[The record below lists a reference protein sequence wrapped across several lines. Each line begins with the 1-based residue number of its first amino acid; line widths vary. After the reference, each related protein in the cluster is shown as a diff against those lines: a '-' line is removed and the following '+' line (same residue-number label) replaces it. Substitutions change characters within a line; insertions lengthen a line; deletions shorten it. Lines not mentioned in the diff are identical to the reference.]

1 VIDFQ
6 FGLGEQAHHLILELY
21 ASGNILLTVA
31 DYNVLTLL
39 RSHRDDE
46 KGISMMAKHR
56 YPIESCRPF
65 LRTSAEQLAAVLTG
79 TDSKADAEGTDEA
92 VAGEGPDSEVVRQG
106 DGKGAASRNGLPK
119 GSKEGKD
126 GGPTLKDVLG
136 QVLGYGPTLC
146 EHCILDAGLEPGARI
161 QQPEGKLLE
170 AQVRELL
177 AAVGRFEDWLELRRE
192 NPSEGFIVYQRPKAP
207 GPVAVSKEKRAKKGK
222 KGGAVNAPSEET
234 PPSTAQKAAVTSDTS
249 QPSGA
254 SAESEAA
261 DGVNA
266 EGPVKLFDEFT
277 PLLLKQHEGR
287 EWVRFETFDAAMDE
301 FFSKV
306 EGQKLEQQQKQ
317 QEVAALSRLDK
328 IKADQVSG
336 HPGFVWILF
345 AFDWSTNAAHVEPI

>member
-1 VIDFQ
+1 
-6 FGLGEQAHHLILELY
+6 
-21 ASGNILLTVA
+21 
-31 DYNVLTLL
+31 VLTLL

-65 LRTSAEQLAAVLTG
+65 LRTSAEQLAAALTG
-79 TDSKADAEGTDEA
+79 TDSKADAEGTDET
-92 VAGEGPDSEVVRQG
+92 VAGEGPYSEAVRPG

-119 GSKEGKD
+119 GSKGEKD
-126 GGPTLKDVLG
+126 GRDGGSTLKDVLG

-161 QQPEGKLLE
+161 QQPEGRLSE
-170 AQVRELL
+170 AQVQELL

-192 NPSEGFIVYQRPKAP
+192 NPSEGFIVYQRPKAL
-207 GPVAVSKEKRAKKGK
+207 GPVAVSKEKKPKKGK
-222 KGGAVNAPSEET
+222 KGGGVNAPSEET
-234 PPSTAQKAAVTSDTS
+234 PPSTAQKESLASDTS

-254 SAESEAA
+254 SAEGEAT
-261 DGVNA
+261 DGVKA

-287 EWVRFETFDAAMDE
+287 EWVQFETFDAAMDE

-328 IKADQVSG
+328 IKADQVR
-336 HPGFVWILF
+336 
-345 AFDWSTNAAHVEPI
+345 AHT